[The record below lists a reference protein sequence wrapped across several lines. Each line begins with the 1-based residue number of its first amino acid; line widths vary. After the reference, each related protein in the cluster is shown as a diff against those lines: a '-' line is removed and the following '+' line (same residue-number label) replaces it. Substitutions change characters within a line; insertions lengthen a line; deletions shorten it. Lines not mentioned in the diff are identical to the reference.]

1 MALREHGIS
10 IGLFRHEGDLFVR
23 LKVRGKLNHA
33 DYQMMVPMLEQAMA
47 GIDQPKVR
55 MLVICDQ
62 FQGWEARAAWDD
74 FKFGL
79 KHGREFSKIAIVGDK
94 PWEKAAARVGS
105 WFMEGDMQFFE
116 DRGQAVRWLEQ

>member
-23 LKVRGKLNHA
+23 LKVRGKLNHT

>member
-1 MALREHGIS
+1 MQQREHGIS
-10 IGLFRHEGDLFVR
+10 VGLFRTEQDVFVR
-23 LKVRGKLNHA
+23 LKVRGKLSHA
-33 DYQMMVPMLEQAMA
+33 DYQLMVPMLEQALA
-47 GIDQPKVR
+47 GIDQPQIK

-79 KHGREFSKIAIVGDK
+79 RHGREFSKIAIVGDK
-94 PWEKAAARVGS
+94 PWEKAAARIGS

-116 DRGQAVRWLEQ
+116 DRGQAMRWLEQ